1 MKAREAGN
9 LANSNKEAF
18 QRVSSATG
26 HKADQGKASKVEKRA
41 YYGTREEWVTGMKNE
56 EQEAVDCQIEHNT

>member
-26 HKADQGKASKVEKRA
+26 DKADQGKARKVEKRA
-41 YYGTREEWVTGMKNE
+41 YYGTREEWVTGMKKKNKK
-56 EQEAVDCQIEHNT
+56 Q